1 MKSSFS
7 FNPCFNGFTTLTKM
21 GFELDDSYYISFNPC
36 FNGFTTLT
44 HAYSTIDNSIKNVSI
59 LVLMDSLL

>member
-44 HAYSTIDNSIKNVSI
+44 GSSPDKPSTISGVSI

>member
-1 MKSSFS
+1 M
-7 FNPCFNGFTTLTKM
+7 C
-21 GFELDDSYYISFNPC
+21 FNPC

-44 HAYSTIDNSIKNVSI
+44 HINKKIYRIYKRQGFNPCFNGFTTLTGYKKIYIPMAEEVSI